1 MDLDD
6 NGYGVCIYTIEAYG
20 ERYSQVIFSQ
30 HLDDAERTDRVIAQK
45 WDVTSAL
52 LCGVPSAADIEYLRG
67 NVPLQEAGRLRAND
81 LV

>member
-1 MDLDD
+1 RVRVTHMDLDD
-6 NGYGVCIYTIEAYG
+6 NGNGVCIYTIEAYG

-52 LCGVPSAADIEYLRG
+52 LCGVPSAADIE
-67 NVPLQEAGRLRAND
+67 
-81 LV
+81 